1 MSGGSNLSS
10 VPECGAVPHECGL
23 ELSFRILWVPGIP
36 LSYSFYSSFLP
47 SFSSHQVSFS
57 SFPWPERWVN
67 FKVLTICTNFMGA
80 SQVTLEVKNPP
91 ANAGDTRDSGSILGS
106 GRSPGGGSGN
116 PLQYSCL
123 ENPWTVEPAGLWS
136 TGSQRVRHDW
146 SDLAQWRYS
155 RLSWIITNSRKIF
168 EKKNF

>member
-123 ENPWTVEPAGLWS
+123 ENSMDRWAWQAIVHGATKHQIWQS
-136 TGSQRVRHDW
+136 DW
-146 SDLAQWRYS
+146 AQVYILAAEM
-155 RLSWIITNSRKIF
+155 L
-168 EKKNF
+168 E